1 MFILDREEALG
12 KNELPISM
20 VMDIIENR
28 AGYCFFGENKNLL
41 TVWTKDNAESF
52 SAIIKND
59 KIKIIKINGEKCNIL
74 FQKNKNC
81 GYVIN
86 EELDFKFQ
94 YNAEELDNGISR
106 IAVMQKMDKK
116 TFYQA
121 YLKKNED
128 ALIIMHSEEIDKES
142 FPKDVECDEN
152 FSIAIANTNLIN
164 TSEENIQYYAKEQAL
179 GERNSKDLFY
189 EDEEDFEEE
198 LLEVNDYED
207 SEEDLELEDY
217 EQALAQYEKEFCG
230 FAVIENGDLID
241 GIESYEMIEDVYAEL
256 LDKNIYLDESTIRSI
271 EDIFDQ
277 IKELSEIRK
286 DLDELNDPSDID
298 ENQDR

>member
-28 AGYCFFGENKNLL
+28 AGYCFLGENKNLL
-41 TVWTKDNAESF
+41 TVWTKNNAESF

-59 KIKIIKINGEKCNIL
+59 KIKIIKINEEKCNIL
-74 FQKNKNC
+74 FQKNKNR

-179 GERNSKDLFY
+179 GEKNSKDLFY
-189 EDEEDFEEE
+189 EDEENFEEE

-207 SEEDLELEDY
+207 SEEDLEFEDY

-286 DLDELNDPSDID
+286 DFDEPNDPSDID